1 GATGAT
7 GATGETGATGPT
19 GPTGPAGATGATG
32 VANIAAYGD
41 FFRTGATT
49 IDSGE
54 DVPLTVAGIQTPS
67 VQLASNAVQI
77 NESGIY
83 DVIGTVTVTSTLN
96 TPSVWALF
104 LNGVEIPNTTFG
116 VLGAFSASD
125 VTLTAGGIIT
135 VSTVPAVLTLRNV
148 STTTQTLPGTIG
160 TVAIDN
166 ASIRVI
172 KIDDI

>member
-1 GATGAT
+1 M
-7 GATGETGATGPT
+7 
-19 GPTGPAGATGATG
+19 
-32 VANIAAYGD
+32 
-41 FFRTGATT
+41 
-49 IDSGE
+49 
-54 DVPLTVAGIQTPS
+54 AGIQTPS

-83 DVIGTVTVTSTLN
+83 DVIETVTVTSTLN